1 MITNHILEDKRRVQ
15 QELSEKAGYDPGR
28 YLALAHQRVLET
40 QELYSVHFRYSETE
54 AGSDE
59 LVKTDKD

>member
-15 QELSEKAGYDPGR
+15 QELSEEAGHDPGR
-28 YLALAHQRVLET
+28 YLALAHKRVLEA
-40 QELYSVHFRYSETE
+40 QELYGVHFKYSNKE